1 MAQLRSG
8 RRPWTFYAL
17 AAFFTLFVLFLYG
30 PMSAIYILSFQGP
43 SGGLTFPLNGV
54 SLNWFYALFQQQ
66 RTGDIAGSFAR
77 SIALA
82 LLVLTLTV
90 VISVMAGLAFRRR
103 FFGAGVIFYMA
114 IASLIMPGLL
124 VSLGI
129 GLMFQFLGIKTN
141 WYTSALGA
149 HLTWTLPFGLL
160 IMFAVFSRFDRAYEE
175 AGRDLGA
182 SRWAILW
189 TIVLPILLPGMIA
202 VALFGFTLSYDE
214 FPRTSIAVGPS
225 NTLPLEIW
233 NMTTNVT
240 SPALYAIGTV
250 TTAVSFLVIALAL
263 GSIALIQRRRTRR
276 VLRAPEGRRLTMA
289 GAGEIQLERVTK
301 RFGPTVAVRG
311 IELAIPHGCY
321 CCLLGPSGCGKTT
334 ILRMIAGHEEPSGGR
349 VRIGG
354 DDVTGQAPV
363 RRGTAMMFQSYA
375 LFPHM
380 TVLDNVAYNLRMR
393 GVGRAARREQAH
405 AMLARVHLEAF
416 ADRMPAQLSGGQQ
429 QRVALARALITNP
442 RVLLLDEPLSA
453 LDEYLRLQMR
463 GELKRLQR
471 ELGITFIHVTHT
483 QLEAI
488 ALADLVVVMDQG
500 RIEQAGSAQK
510 IYSEPQTAYVARF
523 MGGQNVLSGKVT
535 TVADGEAILLSAQ
548 GDRFALPFAG
558 PGRAGRHAGPLRG
571 PPRSHP
577 AGAARGP
584 RPLGP
589 GQCAHRHGPR
599 DRVSGL
605 LGQGDPGRA
614 RLAGLRRQCRR
625 RPLLRRPGRHRRC
638 RAGALGGARHAHP
651 RGRSRPRPR
660 PARRDRPLQPG
671 ARPRP
676 GVIRSRPPR
685 LKMTTHRRR
694 RVQRLHGDDC
704 QGGDAQAGR
713 PARGS

>member
-1 MAQLRSG
+1 
-8 RRPWTFYAL
+8 
-17 AAFFTLFVLFLYG
+17 
-30 PMSAIYILSFQGP
+30 MSAIYILSFQGP

-82 LLVLTLTV
+82 LIVLVLTV

-103 FFGAGVIFYMA
+103 FFGAGGIFYLA

-141 WYTSALGA
+141 WYSSALGA

-160 IMFAVFSRFDRAYEE
+160 IMFAVFSRFNRAYEE
-175 AGRDLGA
+175 AARDLGA

-189 TIVLPILLPGMIA
+189 TIVLPILFPGMIA

-250 TTAVSFLVIALAL
+250 TTAVSFLVITLAL

-276 VLRAPEGRRLTMA
+276 RSARPGRRLTMA
-289 GAGEIQLERVTK
+289 KSGDIQLEGVTK
-301 RFGPTVAVRG
+301 RFGPTVAVRA

-334 ILRMIAGHEEPSGGR
+334 ILRMIAGHEEPDAGR

-363 RRGTAMMFQSYA
+363 GRGTAMMFQSYA

-393 GVGRAARREQAH
+393 GVGRAARREQAQ

-500 RIEQAGSAQK
+500 RIEQAGSAQQ

-535 TVADGEAILLSAQ
+535 TVADGEAILLSAS
-548 GDRFALPFAG
+548 GDRFALPVFQARPTWPACRSTAPSAG
-558 PGRAGRHAGPLRG
+558 TASSSSGSRAP
-571 PPRSHP
+571 
-577 AGAARGP
+577 AARVRSTRSP
-584 RPLGP
+584 APSTRSST
-589 GQCAHRHGPR
+589 
-599 DRVSGL
+599 RV
-605 LGQGDPGRA
+605 PT
-614 RLAGLRRQCRR
+614 
-625 RPLLRRPGRHRRC
+625 
-638 RAGALGGARHAHP
+638 
-651 RGRSRPRPR
+651 SR
-660 PARRDRPLQPG
+660 
-671 ARPRP
+671 
-676 GVIRSRPPR
+676 
-685 LKMTTHRRR
+685 
-694 RVQRLHGDDC
+694 
-704 QGGDAQAGR
+704 
-713 PARGS
+713 